1 MILSPLPD
9 KVPYILVGGGTA
21 SFAAAKAIREK
32 DPAAKVLIVTEE
44 RYTPYSR
51 PPLSKHL
58 WTSKDHDAARQLR
71 FTAPW
76 SGGKLVE

>member
-1 MILSPLPD
+1 MISD
-9 KVPYILVGGGTA
+9 KVPYVLVGGGTA
-21 SFAAAKAIREK
+21 SFAAAMAIRER
-32 DPAAKVLIVTEE
+32 DPSARVLMVTEE
-44 RYTPYSR
+44 RYSPYSR

-58 WTSKDHDAARQLR
+58 WASADHSAARQLK